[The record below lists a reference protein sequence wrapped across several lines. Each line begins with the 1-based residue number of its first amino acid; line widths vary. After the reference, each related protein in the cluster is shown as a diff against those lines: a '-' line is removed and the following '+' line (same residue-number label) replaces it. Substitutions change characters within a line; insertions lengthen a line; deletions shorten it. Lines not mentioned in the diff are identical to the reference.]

1 LDDPSSVER
10 GKNLMVPDREESS
23 LMCTGKHSSTVLREF
38 TVYTQRKKK
47 LILLLSFQA
56 VFKFVA
62 LGDNGEFHTGGL
74 YSLTIV

>member
-1 LDDPSSVER
+1 
-10 GKNLMVPDREESS
+10 
-23 LMCTGKHSSTVLREF
+23 MCTGKHSSTVLREF